1 MKMINYA
8 ESSFDQMLKNL
19 SDYKILDD
27 IKKILIDW
35 NPKRIEFVASGSSFN
50 GTLIVLDELK
60 KIIDYQI
67 ELHTPEYIVKQNQFD
82 NSSVYILISQ
92 SGESTNILSCLS
104 FLKNKNCKILSLT
117 GDENSTFYNHS
128 DNAYYYGTGHE
139 KVGFVTTG
147 VQTLCEFLI
156 ALFIKVSNDLDGYQ
170 LFCKGVKKLQSI
182 QEEIV
187 EHILYFSDTNKLLLA
202 QHSPTFF
209 CGNLGNYGIAKEG
222 ALKWQETLKRP
233 AMYYEVEEFLHGPD
247 YQLTP
252 SHAVFLLDDPL
263 GDDRI
268 YQIYEELSNV
278 TDKVFLITYSNCK
291 ENQNTILTLPTI
303 DFPYLYTFS
312 YLMSI
317 QIIAA
322 LMSDSTQ
329 TWVKHP
335 YFEAFNKKIG
345 IKTQRYILKHR

>member
-1 MKMINYA
+1 MKMIDYA
-8 ESSFDQMLKNL
+8 ESSFNQMLKNL

-27 IKKILIDW
+27 IKKLVINW
-35 NPKRIEFVASGSSFN
+35 NPIRIEFVASGSSFN
-50 GTLIVLDELK
+50 GTLIVLDQLK
-60 KIIDYQI
+60 KIIDYPL

-82 NSSVYILISQ
+82 NNSLYILISQ
-92 SGESTNILSCLS
+92 SGESTNILSCLDT
-104 FLKNKNCKILSLT
+104 LKNKKCKILSLT
-117 GDENSTFYNHS
+117 GDENSTFYSRS
-128 DNAYYYGTGHE
+128 DNAFYYGAGHE

-156 ALFIKVSNDLDGYQ
+156 ALFIKISNDLDSYK
-170 LFCKGVKKLQSI
+170 LFCKGIKRLQSF
-182 QEEIV
+182 QDEIV
-187 EHILYFSDTNKLLLA
+187 RRTSDFSDINKLLLA

-252 SHAVFLLDDPL
+252 SHAVFLLDDSS

-268 YQIYEELSNV
+268 YQVYRELHNV
-278 TDKVFLITYSNCK
+278 TDKVFLITYRDKSD
-291 ENQNTILTLPTI
+291 QNTVLKLPAI
-303 DFPYLYTFS
+303 DSPYLYTFS
-312 YLMSI
+312 YLMVI

-322 LMSDSTQ
+322 VLSDSTE
-329 TWVKHP
+329 TWAKHP
-335 YFEAFNKKIG
+335 YFAAFNKKIG
-345 IKTQRYILKHR
+345 IKTQRYILKHK